1 MVMRPYIVAILAGL
15 PLLAPEVWTGFRLGQ
30 SDAVLSVIAA
40 TEQPLSVRSPGGVWA
55 MLLALA
61 WFGLT
66 YWHRRVTGWEAAL
79 VLIGGAAVLARVG
92 NAWLYAAA
100 MVVPLARQIRIARP
114 GRAVE
119 LAAAVV
125 SVCVAVATLVMTRPP
140 DLPAGARTAAE
151 SAPPARAVLADWR
164 WAGQLQRDL
173 GAGRR
178 VLAAGGLASES
189 PDFWVDYVRIVQGHE
204 RWAEELEGLNV
215 DLLVVDAESRPI
227 AELVRTS
234 ADWRVVYNAEHA
246 IVAER
251 AVR

>member
-1 MVMRPYIVAILAGL
+1 MRPYVVAVLAGL

-40 TEQPLSVRSPGGVWA
+40 TEQPLSVRSPGGLWA
-55 MLLALA
+55 MSLALA
-61 WFGLT
+61 WFGLA
-66 YWHRRVTGWEAAL
+66 YWYRRVTVWEVAL

-100 MVVPLARQIRIARP
+100 MVVPLARQVRIARP
-114 GRAVE
+114 GLILEVGAGF
-119 LAAAVV
+119 V
-125 SVCVAVATLVMTRPP
+125 SLCVAVATLVMTRPL

-151 SAPPARAVLADWR
+151 STPPARAVLADWR

-173 GAGRR
+173 GASRR

-189 PDFWVDYVRIVQGHE
+189 PDFWVDYVRIVEGHE
-204 RWAEELEGLNV
+204 RWTEELQGLNV
-215 DLLVVDAESRPI
+215 DLLVIDSEARPI

-234 ADWRVVYNAEHA
+234 ADWHVVYDADHA

-251 AVR
+251 TGP